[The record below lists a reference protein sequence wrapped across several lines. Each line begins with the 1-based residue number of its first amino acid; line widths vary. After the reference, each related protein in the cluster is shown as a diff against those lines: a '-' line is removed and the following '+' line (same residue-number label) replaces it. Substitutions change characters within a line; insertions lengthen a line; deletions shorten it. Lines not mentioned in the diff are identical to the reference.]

1 MKIFFVLY
9 TLEVYNKVL
18 NIFICNL
25 LLTPSFTEQIKV
37 LLQVAS
43 GCYQSKLLYAFRI
56 FWNSLGNRLV
66 MDRYNL
72 SVIYVSFQHQMSVL

>member
-37 LLQVAS
+37 LLRVAS
-43 GCYQSKLLYAFRI
+43 GCCHYPSHYVVNQNYFTH
-56 FWNSLGNRLV
+56 LG
-66 MDRYNL
+66 YFG
-72 SVIYVSFQHQMSVL
+72 IP

>member
-37 LLQVAS
+37 LLRVAS
-43 GCYQSKLLYAFRI
+43 GCYYVVNQNYFTH
-56 FWNSLGNRLV
+56 LG
-66 MDRYNL
+66 YFG
-72 SVIYVSFQHQMSVL
+72 IP

>member
-25 LLTPSFTEQIKV
+25 LLTPSFTEQIK
-37 LLQVAS
+37 LAS
-43 GCYQSKLLYAFRI
+43 GCYHYVVNQNYFTH
-56 FWNSLGNRLV
+56 LG
-66 MDRYNL
+66 Y
-72 SVIYVSFQHQMSVL
+72 FGTP